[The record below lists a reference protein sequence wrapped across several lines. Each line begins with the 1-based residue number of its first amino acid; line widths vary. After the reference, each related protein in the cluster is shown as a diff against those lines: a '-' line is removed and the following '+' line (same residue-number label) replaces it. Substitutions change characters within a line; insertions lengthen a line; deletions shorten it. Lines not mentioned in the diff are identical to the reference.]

1 MPSTVSSTGVGTQLF
16 VERTSESMNRSYNKW
31 LDHSFPYQSMSF
43 GHYLDGS
50 KEPVRNLKENE
61 MIIVAFMK
69 DHSGDK
75 KTHGFLK

>member
-1 MPSTVSSTGVGTQLF
+1 
-16 VERTSESMNRSYNKW
+16 
-31 LDHSFPYQSMSF
+31 MSF

-75 KTHGFLK
+75 KTHGFLKRTKPAVVNVEVGGWLFPLFKGRKQFGDKRKAP